1 MRTDED
7 ADVTADLLP
16 LLRERR
22 STRSFDAEH
31 VLGDADLVSLLE
43 AARWAPSAG
52 NSQPW
57 AFLVSRRDDAA
68 HRRFVPLLSRG
79 DASWVPHASALVFTL
94 HRTAT
99 GPEEDA
105 LTYSDYAAYDLGQA
119 VAQLTVQ
126 ALSLGLAVHQF
137 AGFDHEGL
145 AELAGVPPHWAV
157 TTGVAIGR
165 ELPADVAADDLHSE
179 LHRERDRR
187 PRARQPLAD
196 LAFGARFGDA
206 ADVIRTEVSRPRSV

>member
-1 MRTDED
+1 MDTYVSG
-7 ADVTADLLP
+7 ALLP

-22 STRSFDAEH
+22 STRSYDAEH
-31 VLGDADLVSLLE
+31 VLADADLASLLE

-57 AFLVSRRDDAA
+57 ALLVARRGDVA

-79 DASWVPHASALVFTL
+79 NASWVPQAGALVFTL
-94 HRTAT
+94 HRSAT

-105 LTYSDYAAYDLGQA
+105 LTYSDYAAYDLTQA

-145 AELAGVPPHWAV
+145 AELAGVPPHWEV

-165 ELPADVAADDLHSE
+165 ELPADVAGDE
-179 LHRERDRR
+179 LLRERDRR
-187 PRARQPLAD
+187 PRARQPLAE
-196 LAFGARFGDA
+196 LAFGATWGEPVDLG
-206 ADVIRTEVSRPRSV
+206 